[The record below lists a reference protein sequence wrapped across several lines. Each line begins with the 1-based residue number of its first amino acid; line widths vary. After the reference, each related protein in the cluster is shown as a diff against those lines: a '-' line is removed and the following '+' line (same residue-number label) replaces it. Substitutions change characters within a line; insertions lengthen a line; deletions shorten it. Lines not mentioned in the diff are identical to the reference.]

1 MRVFEYTAIVWK
13 ESEGY
18 VSKCPELGVA
28 SCGDTFD
35 EAVKNL
41 REAVE
46 LYLENAKDL
55 GIGASPTWIVNNR
68 HKFSGIDPETIRKNF
83 CQHNPKT
90 PNCDKTLSSK
100 TNVKPGACGKK

>member
-1 MRVFEYTAIVWK
+1 MSVKVFDYTAIVWK

-35 EAVKNL
+35 EAVQGL

-46 LYLENAKDL
+46 LYLENAREL
-55 GIGASPTWIVNNR
+55 GILGEVEESLTTKE
-68 HKFSGIDPETIRKNF
+68 KFTTRLEAFIP
-83 CQHNPKT
+83 
-90 PNCDKTLSSK
+90 
-100 TNVKPGACGKK
+100 